1 MRKEL
6 IKNLITDFH
15 ESSVPVAKLR
25 LLEIPV
31 NSKKIIALTGVRR
44 SGKTYQLYNVITRL
58 IKQKIKLRNIL
69 YFNFEDERID
79 KNSFILN
86 NIIESYQ
93 ELYPEINLGDC
104 YFLFDE
110 IQNINGWEKFTRRI
124 YEQISKNIFI
134 TGSNSKLLSREI
146 STSLRGR
153 SINFEIFPL
162 SFEEYLNFLDIEINL
177 KSTKSVSAIINTF
190 EKFLSSGGFP
200 ELIWIDSEIKNKI
213 LQEYFNVMIFRDL
226 IERYDIKQT
235 AILKYF
241 CKREIGNSSKE
252 FSVNKIYNEIK
263 SQGYKISKDTIYQ
276 FQNYIES
283 SYLAFFL
290 PRYSPSIV
298 KQEFSKKKAYSIDTG
313 LAVSIDAAF
322 LKNKGS
328 VLENLV
334 FLELI
339 KSGKKIT
346 YYSNNF
352 ECDFLLIEN
361 ERVCEAIQV
370 CFDINDSDTKKREEK
385 SLIYVCKEFEL
396 KRGLILTMYDEQ
408 KYILD
413 GIDIEIMPV
422 YKYIL
427 RKYNSSMKIPVN

>member
-1 MRKEL
+1 MRKDI

-15 ESSVPVAKLR
+15 EKGIPSIKPR

-31 NSKKIIALTGVRR
+31 NSKKIVALTGVRR
-44 SGKTYQLYNVITRL
+44 SGKTFQLYNVINRL
-58 IKQKIKLRNIL
+58 IKQKIKLKNIL

-79 KNSFILN
+79 KNTFVLN

-93 ELYPEINLGDC
+93 ELYPEINLGNC

-110 IQNINGWEKFTRRI
+110 IQNIGGWEKFVRRI

-134 TGSNSKLLSREI
+134 TGSNSKMLSREI

-153 SINFEIFPL
+153 SINYEIYPL
-162 SFEEYLNFLDIEINL
+162 NFEEYLNFLDIEINL
-177 KSTKSVSAIINTF
+177 NFTRSISVIINTF
-190 EKFLSSGGFP
+190 EKFLSGGGFP
-200 ELIWIDSEIKNKI
+200 ELISVDKEIKDRV

-226 IERYDIKQT
+226 IERYDITQT

-241 CKREIGNSSKE
+241 CKRVIGNSSKE

-263 SQGYKISKDTIYQ
+263 SQGYKISKDTIYE
-276 FQNYIES
+276 FQNYVES
-283 SYLAFFL
+283 IYLAFFI
-290 PRYSPSIV
+290 PKYSHSIV
-298 KQEFSKKKAYSIDTG
+298 KQEFSKKKVYSIDNG
-313 LAVSIDAAF
+313 LAASVDAF
-322 LKNKGS
+322 FIKNKGTA
-328 VLENLV
+328 LENLV

-339 KSGKKIT
+339 KSGKKIL

-361 ERVCEAIQV
+361 EKVCEAIQV
-370 CFDINDSDTKKREEK
+370 CFDINDIDTKNREEK
-385 SLIYVCKEFEL
+385 GLINVCREFQL
-396 KRGLILTMYDEQ
+396 KRGLILTIYDEQ
-408 KYILD
+408 KYTVD
-413 GIDIEIMPV
+413 GITIEIMPV

-427 RKYNSSMKIPVN
+427 KKYMA

>member
-1 MRKEL
+1 M
-6 IKNLITDFH
+6 
-15 ESSVPVAKLR
+15 
-25 LLEIPV
+25 
-31 NSKKIIALTGVRR
+31 
-44 SGKTYQLYNVITRL
+44 
-58 IKQKIKLRNIL
+58 
-69 YFNFEDERID
+69 
-79 KNSFILN
+79 
-86 NIIESYQ
+86 
-93 ELYPEINLGDC
+93 GDC

-110 IQNINGWEKFTRRI
+110 IQNISGWEKFTRRI
-124 YEQISKNIFI
+124 YEQVSKNIFI

-162 SFEEYLNFLDIEINL
+162 SFEEYLNFSDIEINL
-177 KSTKSVSAIINTF
+177 NSTKSVSAIINTF

-241 CKREIGNSSKE
+241 CKRVIGNSSKE

-276 FQNYIES
+276 FQTYVES
-283 SYLAFFL
+283 IYLAFFL
-290 PRYSPSIV
+290 IRYSPSIV
-298 KQEFSKKKAYSIDTG
+298 KQEFSKKKVYSIDTG
-313 LAVSIDAAF
+313 LTGSIDAAF
-322 LKNKGS
+322 LKSKGS

-339 KSGKKIT
+339 KSGKKVT

-361 ERVCEAIQV
+361 ERVCEAMQV
-370 CFDINDSDTKKREEK
+370 CFDINDADTKKREEK
-385 SLIYVCKEFEL
+385 SLIHACKEFEL

-422 YKYIL
+422 YKYII
-427 RKYNSSMKIPVN
+427 RKYM

>member
-1 MRKEL
+1 MRKEI

-15 ESSVPVAKLR
+15 KGSIPSAKQR
-25 LLEIPV
+25 LLEIPI

-44 SGKTYQLYNVITRL
+44 SGKTYHLYNAVSRL
-58 IKQKIKLRNIL
+58 IKQKINLKNIL

-79 KNSFILN
+79 KNSFVLN

-93 ELYPEINLGDC
+93 ELYPDINLDNC

-110 IQNINGWEKFTRRI
+110 IQNINGWEKFVRRI
-124 YEQISKNIFI
+124 YEQISKNIFM

-153 SINFEIFPL
+153 SINYEIYPL
-162 SFEEYLNFLDIEINL
+162 NFEEYLNFLNIEINL
-177 KSTKSVSAIINTF
+177 NSTRSISTIINTL
-190 EKFLSSGGFP
+190 ERFLVNGGFP
-200 ELIWIDSEIKNKI
+200 ELILLDSEIKYKV

-226 IERYDIKQT
+226 IERYDITQT

-241 CKREIGNSSKE
+241 CKRVISNSSKE

-263 SQGYKISKDTIYQ
+263 SQGYKISKDTIYE
-276 FQNYIES
+276 FQNYVEAI
-283 SYLAFFL
+283 YLAIFI
-290 PRYSPSIV
+290 PKYSHSIV
-298 KQEFSKKKAYSIDTG
+298 KQEFSKKKVYSIDTG
-313 LAVSIDAAF
+313 LAASIDAFF

-339 KSGKKIT
+339 KAGKKVL

-361 ERVCEAIQV
+361 EQVCEAIQV
-370 CFDINDSDTKKREEK
+370 CFDINSGDTKNREEK
-385 SLIYVCKEFEL
+385 GLINACKKFKL
-396 KRGLILTMYDEQ
+396 KRGLILTIDDEN
-408 KYILD
+408 KYTVD
-413 GIDIEIMPV
+413 GITIEIMPV

-427 RKYNSSMKIPVN
+427 QRYM

>member
-15 ESSVPVAKLR
+15 EGNIPSAKPR

-31 NSKKIIALTGVRR
+31 NSRKIIALTGVRR

-58 IKQKIKLRNIL
+58 IRQKIKLKNIL

-93 ELYPEINLGDC
+93 ELYPDINLNEC

-110 IQNINGWEKFTRRI
+110 IQNVNGWEKFTRRI
-124 YEQISKNIFI
+124 YEQVSKNIFI

-162 SFEEYLNFLDIEINL
+162 SFEEYLNFSDIEINL
-177 KSTKSVSAIINTF
+177 NSTKSVSAIINTF

-241 CKREIGNSSKE
+241 CKRVIGNSSKE

-276 FQNYIES
+276 FQTYVES
-283 SYLAFFL
+283 IYLAFFL
-290 PRYSPSIV
+290 SRFAPSIV
-298 KQEFSKKKAYSIDTG
+298 KQEFSKKKVYSIDTG
-313 LAVSIDAAF
+313 LAASIDAAF
-322 LKNKGS
+322 LKSKGL

-339 KSGKKIT
+339 KSGKKVT

-370 CFDINDSDTKKREEK
+370 CFDINDTDTKKREEK
-385 SLIYVCKEFEL
+385 SLIHACKEFEL

-427 RKYNSSMKIPVN
+427 RKYM

>member
-15 ESSVPVAKLR
+15 EGNIPSAKPR

-58 IKQKIKLRNIL
+58 IKQKIKLKNIL

-162 SFEEYLNFLDIEINL
+162 SFEEYLNFSDIEINL
-177 KSTKSVSAIINTF
+177 NSTKSVSAIINTF
-190 EKFLSSGGFP
+190 EKFLSNGGFP

-241 CKREIGNSSKE
+241 CKRVIGNSSKE

-276 FQNYIES
+276 FQSYVES
-283 SYLAFFL
+283 IYLAFFL
-290 PRYSPSIV
+290 SRYSPSIV
-298 KQEFSKKKAYSIDTG
+298 KQEFSKKKVYSIDTG
-313 LAVSIDAAF
+313 LAGSIDAAF

-334 FLELI
+334 FLELL
-339 KSGKKIT
+339 KSGKKVT

-361 ERVCEAIQV
+361 EQVCEAIQV
-370 CFDINDSDTKKREEK
+370 CFDIDDSDTKNREEK
-385 SLIYVCKEFEL
+385 SLIHACKEFEL
-396 KRGLILTMYDEQ
+396 KRGLILTMNDEQ

-427 RKYNSSMKIPVN
+427 RKYM

>member
-1 MRKEL
+1 MRKEI

-15 ESSVPVAKLR
+15 KVSTPSAKQR
-25 LLEIPV
+25 LLEIPI

-44 SGKTYQLYNVITRL
+44 SGKTYHLYNAVSRL
-58 IKQKIKLRNIL
+58 IKQKINLKNIL

-79 KNSFILN
+79 KNSFVLN

-93 ELYPEINLGDC
+93 ELYPDINLDNC

-110 IQNINGWEKFTRRI
+110 IQNINGWEKFVRRI
-124 YEQISKNIFI
+124 YEQISKNIFM

-153 SINFEIFPL
+153 SINYEIYPL
-162 SFEEYLNFLDIEINL
+162 NFEEYLNFLDIEINL
-177 KSTKSVSAIINTF
+177 NSTRSISTIINTL
-190 EKFLSSGGFP
+190 ERFLVNGGFP
-200 ELIWIDSEIKNKI
+200 ELILLDSEIKYKV

-226 IERYDIKQT
+226 IERYDITQT

-241 CKREIGNSSKE
+241 CKRVISNSSKE

-263 SQGYKISKDTIYQ
+263 SQGYKISKDTIYE
-276 FQNYIES
+276 FQNYVEAI
-283 SYLAFFL
+283 YLAIFI
-290 PRYSPSIV
+290 PKYSHSIV
-298 KQEFSKKKAYSIDTG
+298 KQEFSMKKVYSIDTG
-313 LAVSIDAAF
+313 LAASIDAFF

-339 KSGKKIT
+339 KAGKKVL

-361 ERVCEAIQV
+361 EQVCEAIQV
-370 CFDINDSDTKKREEK
+370 CFDINSGDTKNREEK
-385 SLIYVCKEFEL
+385 GLINACKKFKL
-396 KRGLILTMYDEQ
+396 KRGLILTIDDEN
-408 KYILD
+408 KYTVD
-413 GIDIEIMPV
+413 GITIEIMPV

-427 RKYNSSMKIPVN
+427 QRYM